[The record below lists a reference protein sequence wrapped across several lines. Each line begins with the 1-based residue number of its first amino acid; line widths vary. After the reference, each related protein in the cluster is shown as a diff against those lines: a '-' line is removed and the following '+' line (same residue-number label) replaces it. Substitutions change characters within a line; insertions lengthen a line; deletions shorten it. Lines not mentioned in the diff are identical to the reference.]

1 MPEISEITDNSTINI
16 VLDTIKKNKQALV
29 FCNTRK
35 SAEAT
40 AEKIAK
46 EIKNIEKILELE
58 YNNLSELALNALSV
72 PTKQCQR
79 LSLCLKRG
87 IAFHHAGLVS
97 EQRALIE
104 NNFRKGIIKVICATP
119 TLCVAKGT
127 KIWYGIQEKEVEK
140 FNIKKSLFVL
150 SKNNKIKSMK
160 PKKIEKNFNERNLIK
175 ITSVSGYSI
184 TLTDNHKLLIK
195 RKSKKLSVFS
205 IECKKSDKIATI
217 GKIKLKKTKKNY
229 FTDFVKNNKLP
240 FKNRELDENFYYL
253 IGAMLGD
260 GYSGAEK
267 KDDKIIYKG
276 SPSIVG
282 NDKEIFDFIISVLK
296 KNNINYYLT
305 KNYYGL
311 PTLIITKAKWFR
323 EFLCNCGIEKGT
335 NKHINVA
342 IMNSSLDK
350 IKYLLQG
357 LYDTDGYVQ
366 KSIKAVGFSNTSI
379 KLIKNVQKLLLRFGI
394 VTMLRVKKPS
404 KIKIFN
410 KEYPT
415 KKSFELLIVNK
426 RCLKI
431 FQEKIN
437 FIVSRKKES
446 LSNIMNEINS
456 NINYFECSK
465 CNYRIYY
472 DLFSGRTKKQKLWG
486 EKKLKVINILGKYG
500 ELKSRDLKKILGFLP
515 RHEKGNR
522 LNHHYY
528 LILKKKFSKNEWI
541 WSLNSIGK
549 YLYEKIFI
557 FEKNFRDFFLLKN
570 CPICKT
576 NFKKIIKKGWRD
588 SDFEGDIFW
597 DKIKKIEKIGKEKSK
612 EVYDVVL
619 LSDRK
624 NKHYY
629 VAEGFLIHNSYGLN
643 LPAFRAIIKDLKRYG
658 NYGMDWIPTLEYHQ
672 MAGRAGRPDFNDKFG
687 EAICIANNEKDVEE
701 ILDRFINAPAEKI
714 YSKLAVEPVL
724 RTYCLSLL
732 AIGYCKTKQDLI
744 NFFEK
749 TFYGKQY
756 GDIEKLGKIIDKILN
771 YLDEWQFIELPET
784 EKHFNKNKKEKN
796 QKNDLKIKE
805 VDFLSANDLYKNN
818 KFKNND
824 EKDKILITKIGQRV
838 SELYIDPYTA
848 NNIINALNIANNKT
862 NNKQEANENSF
873 IHLVSSTL
881 ELRPLPTVRVS

>member
-1 MPEISEITDNSTINI
+1 Y
-16 VLDTIKKNKQALV
+16 V
-29 FCNTRK
+29 
-35 SAEAT
+35 
-40 AEKIAK
+40 
-46 EIKNIEKILELE
+46 
-58 YNNLSELALNALSV
+58 
-72 PTKQCQR
+72 
-79 LSLCLKRG
+79 
-87 IAFHHAGLVS
+87 
-97 EQRALIE
+97 
-104 NNFRKGIIKVICATP
+104 
-119 TLCVAKGT
+119 
-127 KIWYGIQEKEVEK
+127 
-140 FNIKKSLFVL
+140 
-150 SKNNKIKSMK
+150 
-160 PKKIEKNFNERNLIK
+160 
-175 ITSVSGYSI
+175 
-184 TLTDNHKLLIK
+184 
-195 RKSKKLSVFS
+195 
-205 IECKKSDKIATI
+205 
-217 GKIKLKKTKKNY
+217 
-229 FTDFVKNNKLP
+229 
-240 FKNRELDENFYYL
+240 
-253 IGAMLGD
+253 
-260 GYSGAEK
+260 
-267 KDDKIIYKG
+267 
-276 SPSIVG
+276 
-282 NDKEIFDFIISVLK
+282 
-296 KNNINYYLT
+296 
-305 KNYYGL
+305 L

-881 ELRPLPTVRVS
+881 ELRPLPTVRVSEIDEIEKNIEDFPFIIEKPNYFDAEYDDFLRAMKLTFALIDWMNEKTEDYILNKYNISPGELNAKKELGDWILFAIEELCHLLGFMDLLKIIKKTRYRLEKGIKEELIPLTRLTGIGRVRARLLYKNGIKDIGDIKKTDLSVLSHLLGKKIAENLKNETGEIKEPVSENKRKGQLGLGKFE